1 MRVTISSFWI
11 REICL
16 LLRRVILVSK
26 TFWSSFWI
34 QLFLFNFLCVRIL
47 VVLDTFEINKTFLWS
62 LPKLF
67 CLWKGVSVARPA
79 GQLDC
84 NGLIISLKKLHRIE
98 AFF

>member
-1 MRVTISSFWI
+1 M
-11 REICL
+11 
-16 LLRRVILVSK
+16 VSK
-26 TFWSSFWI
+26 TLVVKLLDSASPFQFS
-34 QLFLFNFLCVRIL
+34 LCRIL
-47 VVLDTFEINKTFLWS
+47 IVLDTFEINKTFLWS

-67 CLWKGVSVARPA
+67 CLWKGVWVTRPA

>member
-1 MRVTISSFWI
+1 M
-11 REICL
+11 
-16 LLRRVILVSK
+16 
-26 TFWSSFWI
+26 
-34 QLFLFNFLCVRIL
+34 
-47 VVLDTFEINKTFLWS
+47 VLDTFEINKTFLWL